1 MEECLLVIV
10 CVALAGVAGFLW
22 HLKTKAER
30 EKSNAE
36 VARDAQREANE
47 QLRRDGAADL
57 ERQARQYQSEISAL
71 NERLAAAE
79 RNARDEQK
87 IREDAE
93 KRLVAS
99 EEEKR
104 SAERLLKEKE
114 AHYQT
119 TLAQG
124 SAQFKDLAQKI
135 LEDRERRLKEDGVN
149 PLNALVGQLKQDIE
163 ALKTNISNAEKS
175 SATTHTKLMDEIS
188 RLMSETGSVTKQ
200 ANNLAEAIRGDAQ
213 LSGEWGEIQLKR
225 VLDLAAMAAPDG
237 YSYQETFLD
246 DKTGRKSKR
255 TDFVIKMTEGRSL
268 IIDSKCTLAAAE
280 RYHAATDDKSRA
292 AALSDIVAS
301 VRKHVDEIVAAN
313 YQAAVPNAFPQVLM
327 YIPLEEV
334 YMLAMKAKI
343 AVGGEQVLLREYA
356 CRNKVVF
363 VNSASVVPVVRLV
376 EMMWNVE
383 RAEKNR
389 EATIRA
395 AEEVLRRANGFVDE
409 FLSIGEAFKGVFE
422 KYEAAKKFLI
432 DAPRERSLP
441 KAVAELVRL
450 GVRLKKRNGKE
461 YGLAA
466 PIAAEVES

>member
-1 MEECLLVIV
+1 MEEGLFMVV

-22 HLKTKAER
+22 HLKTRAER

-57 ERQARQYQSEISAL
+57 ERQARQYQDEIRAL
-71 NERLAAAE
+71 NERLAVAE
-79 RNARDEQK
+79 RNARDERRG
-87 IREDAE
+87 REDAE
-93 KRLVAS
+93 KRLVSA

-104 SAERLLKEKE
+104 SAERLLEEKE

-135 LEDRERRLKEDGVN
+135 LEDREKRLKEDGVN

-163 ALKTNISNAEKS
+163 TLKTNISHAERS
-175 SATTHTKLMDEIS
+175 SAMTHTQLMDEIS

-200 ANNLAEAIRGDAQ
+200 ANKLAEAIRGEAQ

-225 VLDLAAMAAPDG
+225 VLELAGMSEPEG
-237 YSYQETFLD
+237 YSYQESFAD
-246 DKTGRKSKR
+246 DETGRKSKR
-255 TDFVIKMTEGRSL
+255 TDFVVKMTENRSL
-268 IIDSKCTLAAAE
+268 IIDAKCTLAAAE
-280 RYHAATDDKSRA
+280 RYHAATDDAARKRA
-292 AALSDIVAS
+292 ASEVVAS
-301 VRKHVDEIVAAN
+301 VRRHVDEIVAAN
-313 YQAAVPNAFPQVLM
+313 YPASVPNAFPQVLM

-356 CRNKVVF
+356 SRRNVVF
-363 VNSASVVPVVRLV
+363 VNAASVVSVVRLV
-376 EMMWNVE
+376 EMMWKAE
-383 RAEKNR
+383 RTEKNR
-389 EATIRA
+389 EATVRA
-395 AEEVLRRANGFVDE
+395 AEEVLRRANEFVKE
-409 FLSIGEAFKGVFE
+409 FLSVGDAFKGVFE
-422 KYEAAKKFLI
+422 RYEGAKRLLV

-450 GVRLKKRNGKE
+450 GVQTKTRGGKP
-461 YGLAA
+461 YDLAA
-466 PIAAEVES
+466 PIADELAS

>member
-1 MEECLLVIV
+1 MVEWLWAFV

-57 ERQARQYQSEISAL
+57 ERQARQYQGEIMAL

-79 RNARDEQK
+79 QNARHEQK
-87 IREDAE
+87 GREDAE
-93 KRLVAS
+93 KRLISA

-104 SAERLLKEKE
+104 SAERLLVEKE

-124 SAQFKDLAQKI
+124 ASQFKDLAQKI
-135 LEDRERRLKEDGVN
+135 LEDREERLKEDGMN

-163 ALKTNISNAEKS
+163 ALKANISNAEKS
-175 SATTHTKLMDEIS
+175 SATTHAKLMGEIS

-200 ANNLAEAIRGDAQ
+200 ANNLAEAIRGKAQ

-225 VLDLAAMAAPDG
+225 VLEFAGMSEPDG

-246 DKTGRKSKR
+246 DEKGRKSKR

-268 IIDSKCTLAAAE
+268 VIDSKCTLTAAVC
-280 RYHAATDDKSRA
+280 YQQATDKESREA
-292 AALSDIVAS
+292 AVQEIISS
-301 VRKHVDEIVAAN
+301 VRRHVDEIVAAN
-313 YQAAVPNAFPQVLM
+313 YQAAVPNAFPLVLM

-334 YMLAMKAKI
+334 YMLAMKATI
-343 AVGGEQVLLREYA
+343 PSSGEPLREYA
-356 CRNKVVF
+356 CRRNVVF
-363 VNSASVVPVVRLV
+363 VNAASVVPVVRLV
-376 EMMWNVE
+376 EMMWKVE
-383 RAEKNR
+383 RTEKNR
-389 EATIRA
+389 EETIRA
-395 AEEVLRRANGFVDE
+395 AEELLRRANEFIEG
-409 FLSIGEAFKGVFE
+409 FLSVGEALDAAAERYRGAKGL
-422 KYEAAKKFLI
+422 LI
-432 DAPRERSLP
+432 DEPGGRSIA
-441 KAVAELVRL
+441 KAVGRLVKL
-450 GVRLKKRNGKE
+450 GVQPKTRGGKPYE
-461 YGLAA
+461 LSA
-466 PIAAEVES
+466 PIADLV

>member
-1 MEECLLVIV
+1 MEEGLLAVV
-10 CVALAGVAGFLW
+10 CVALVGVAGYLW

-36 VARDAQREANE
+36 IARDAQREANE

-57 ERQARQYQSEISAL
+57 ERQARQYQDEIKAL
-71 NERLAAAE
+71 NERLSAAE
-79 RNARDEQK
+79 QNARVEQK
-87 IREDAE
+87 GREDAE

-104 SAERLLKEKE
+104 SAEQLLKEKE

-135 LEDRERRLKEDGVN
+135 LEDREKRLKEDGVN

-225 VLDLAAMAAPDG
+225 VLEQAGMSEPDG
-237 YSYQETFLD
+237 YSYQESFTD
-246 DKTGRKSKR
+246 DETGRKSKR
-255 TDFVIKMTEGRSL
+255 TDFVIKMTEERSL
-268 IIDSKCTLAAAE
+268 IIDAKCTLAAAE
-280 RYHAATDDKSRA
+280 RYHAASDDA
-292 AALSDIVAS
+292 ARKKAVQDIVAS

-313 YQAAVPNAFPQVLM
+313 YQASVPNAFPQVLM

-334 YMLAMKAKI
+334 YMLAMKVKI
-343 AVGGEQVLLREYA
+343 AVGGEQVPLREYA
-356 CRNKVVF
+356 CRRNVVF
-363 VNSASVVPVVRLV
+363 VNAASVVPVVRLV
-376 EMMWNVE
+376 EMMWKVV
-383 RAEKNR
+383 RTEKNR

-395 AEEVLRRANGFVDE
+395 AEEVLRRANEFVTE
-409 FLSIGEAFKGVFE
+409 FLSVGDAFKEVFE
-422 KYEAAKKFLI
+422 RYEGAKKLLV
-432 DAPRERSLP
+432 DAPGERSLP
-441 KAVAELVRL
+441 KAVAKLVQL
-450 GVRLKKRNGKE
+450 GVRPKTRGGKPYE
-461 YGLAA
+461 LAA
-466 PIAAEVES
+466 PIAEEIAS